1 MSGFLKRTLL
11 AALIVSVLLVL
22 VIVAL
27 DFFGAQ
33 PQPFQYLLQ

>member
-1 MSGFLKRTLL
+1 VSGFLKRTLL
-11 AALIVSVLLVL
+11 AALIVSVVLVL

-33 PQPFQYLLQ
+33 PQPFQYLLH